1 MKSIMKLLLVDD
13 NDRIRKMMRSIY
25 SPHFDE
31 VIECDD
37 GESAVL
43 AFDGNNPDWVVM
55 DINLPTGKA
64 GMKEID
70 GIEATEKIITAHPDA
85 KVIIVSQYNDETTI
99 DAAKRAGAVEFVS
112 KENLYKVIEVIN
124 KNNKEQK

>member
-31 VIECDD
+31 VIECSD
-37 GESAVL
+37 GTDAVI
-43 AFDGNNPDWVVM
+43 AFNKNLPDWVVM
-55 DINLPTGKA
+55 DIKMA
-64 GMKEID
+64 AMD
-70 GIEATEKIITAHPDA
+70 GIEATAKIISSQPDA

-112 KENLYKVIEVIN
+112 KSNLYKVIEVIEKFN
-124 KNNKEQK
+124 ASINQ

>member
-1 MKSIMKLLLVDD
+1 MKLLLVDD

-37 GESAVL
+37 GEAAVL

-64 GMKEID
+64 GMKEMD

-85 KVIIVSQYNDETTI
+85 RIIIVSQFNDETTI
-99 DAAKRAGAVEFVS
+99 DAVKNAGAVEFVS

-124 KNNKEQK
+124 KNNKGQT